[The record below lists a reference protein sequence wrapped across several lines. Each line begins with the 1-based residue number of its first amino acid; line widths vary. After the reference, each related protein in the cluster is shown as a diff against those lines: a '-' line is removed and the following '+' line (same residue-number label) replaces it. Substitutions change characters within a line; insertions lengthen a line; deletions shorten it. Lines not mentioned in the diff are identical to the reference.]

1 MSNTE
6 ENITIVDPFTFTSY
20 SSTLNLDNTKIIITL
35 KTEQE
40 DIHLKLKEISY
51 YITRYIKELEEQ
63 LQTKLK
69 TTI

>member
-40 DIHLKLKEISY
+40 DTHLKLKEISY